1 MVWSIISGAVTF
13 GRRMLGRWRMDVK
26 ALDALSFS
34 MGAHHRP
41 TNAIRAWLFILSP
54 SNAALGDPR
63 TAISSSRKN

>member
-1 MVWSIISGAVTF
+1 MV
-13 GRRMLGRWRMDVK
+13 VK

-34 MGAHHRP
+34 MGAHHRK

-63 TAISSSRKN
+63 TAISSFRKD